1 MSYSIQAKI
10 DGLDEMQKAFK
21 QAPQIVNRNMKD
33 AIGRAAFFAEGKAKS
48 YAPVRS
54 GALRGSITAEGPRG
68 SGLDIEAKVGTNLK
82 YAPHQEYGTGI
93 YGKSSS
99 LITPKRAKTLAWK
112 QNGKWIFAKAVRGV
126 QGRFYFKKSKSET
139 IPFLNDA
146 VKGALANITRFL
158 AKG

>member
-10 DGLDEMQKAFK
+10 TGLDEMQQAFR
-21 QAPQIVNRNMKD
+21 QAPQVVNRNMKD
-33 AIGRAAFFAEGKAKS
+33 AIGRAAYFAEGKAKS

-68 SGLDIEAKVGTNLK
+68 SGLDIEARVGTNLK
-82 YAPHQEYGTGI
+82 YAPHQEFGTGI

-99 LITPKRAKTLAWK
+99 LITPKSAKMLAWK

-126 QGRFYFKKSKSET
+126 QGRFYFKKSKAET
-139 IPFLNDA
+139 VPFLNDA
-146 VKGALANITRFL
+146 VKTAVSNITRFL